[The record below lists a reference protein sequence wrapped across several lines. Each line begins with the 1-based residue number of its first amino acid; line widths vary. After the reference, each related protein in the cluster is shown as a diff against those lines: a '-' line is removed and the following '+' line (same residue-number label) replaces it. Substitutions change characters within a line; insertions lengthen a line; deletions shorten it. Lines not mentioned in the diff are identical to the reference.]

1 MRPVWQKMLGTM
13 ARFVLLA
20 GCGGCMLAHSTRAPV
35 QAEAEFRGRVT
46 RDVSAR
52 YLVYTPMGYT
62 KDRREKWPLLLFLHG
77 AGERGDSLKRILVN
91 GPPKLVQTDAHFPF
105 VVVSPQA
112 RADSIWSNLALDALI
127 DDVVRRYAIDPD
139 RIYLTGLSMGGYG
152 VWQMAMEFPRR
163 FAAIVP
169 VSAGGVP
176 SGACALKHMS
186 IWAFHGAKDDI
197 VPLDR
202 AQQIIDRIRTCP
214 GKTGDVRLTVYP
226 EATHDAWTRAYSE
239 SGMFM
244 WLLEQRRKPAG
255 P

>member
-1 MRPVWQKMLGTM
+1 MESWRQSSVRVLCG
-13 ARFVLLA
+13 ALLLA
-20 GCGGCMLAHSTRAPV
+20 TSSCISHVTRAAL
-35 QAEAEFRGRVT
+35 QSEGEFHARVT

-52 YLVYTPMGYT
+52 YLVYTPKGFSSS
-62 KDRREKWPLLLFLHG
+62 DGSKWPLLLFLHG
-77 AGERGDSLKRILVN
+77 AGERGDSLKQVLVN
-91 GPPKLVQTDAHFPF
+91 GPPKLTSTAQWREYPF

-112 RADSIWSNLALDALI
+112 RTDSIWSNLALDALI
-127 DDVVRRYAIDPD
+127 DDVVKKYAIDPD

-169 VSAGGVP
+169 VSSGGVP
-176 SGACALKHMS
+176 SGACALKHLS

-202 AQQIIDRIRTCP
+202 SQQIIDRIRNCP
-214 GKTGDVRLTVYP
+214 ARTGDVRMTVYP
-226 EATHDAWTRAYSE
+226 EATHDAWTRAYNDST
-239 SGMFM
+239 MYK
-244 WLLEQRRKPAG
+244 WLLEQRRKPAV

>member
-1 MRPVWQKMLGTM
+1 MKSWRQSSVRVLCG
-13 ARFVLLA
+13 ALLLA
-20 GCGGCMLAHSTRAPV
+20 NSSCISHVTRAAL
-35 QAEAEFRGRVT
+35 QSEGEFHARVT

-52 YLVYTPMGYT
+52 YLAYTPKGFSSS
-62 KDRREKWPLLLFLHG
+62 DGSKWPLLLFLHG
-77 AGERGDSLKRILVN
+77 AGERGDSLKQVLVN
-91 GPPKLVQTDAHFPF
+91 GPPKLTSTAKWREYPF

-112 RADSIWSNLALDALI
+112 RTDSIWSNLALDALI
-127 DDVVRRYAIDPD
+127 DDVVKKYAIDPD

-169 VSAGGVP
+169 VSSGGVP
-176 SGACALKHMS
+176 SGACALKHLS

-202 AQQIIDRIRTCP
+202 SQQIIDRIRNCP
-214 GKTGDVRLTVYP
+214 GKTGDVRMTVYP
-226 EATHDAWTRAYSE
+226 EATHDAWTRAYNDST
-239 SGMFM
+239 MYQ
-244 WLLEQRRKPAG
+244 WLLEQRRKPAV

>member
-1 MRPVWQKMLGTM
+1 MVSWRQSLVGALSG
-13 ARFVLLA
+13 ALLFLNSSCA
-20 GCGGCMLAHSTRAPV
+20 THGTRAPS
-35 QAEAEFRGRVT
+35 QSEGEFRSRVT

-52 YLVYTPMGYT
+52 YLVFTPKGFST
-62 KDRREKWPLLLFLHG
+62 ERGSKWPLLLFLHG
-77 AGERGDSLKRILVN
+77 AGERGDSLKQILVN
-91 GPPKLVQTDAHFPF
+91 GPPKLTSTSQWREYPF

-112 RADSIWSNLALDALI
+112 RTDSIWSNLALDALI
-127 DDVVRRYAIDPD
+127 DDVVKRYNIDPD

-169 VSAGGVP
+169 VSSGGVP
-176 SGACALKHMS
+176 SGACALKHLS

-202 AQQIIDRIRTCP
+202 SQQIIDRIRNCP
-214 GKTGDVRLTVYP
+214 GKTGDVRITVYP
-226 EATHDAWTRAYSE
+226 EATHDAWTRAYTDSSMYE
-239 SGMFM
+239 
-244 WLLEQRRKPAG
+244 WLLQQRRKPAA